1 MFYCKVDRQYLPRFR
16 IRDSENYMASIVDI
30 YSRIAHIQVTIECEK
45 MSISSLT
52 VLELLSD
59 RISMNMFNAI
69 AKDVTNSANLMQL
82 LNLTRKQY
90 YDRSTRLLNIG
101 LIRRKNGEF
110 YLTSF
115 GQIVHH
121 SLASALNHSSELR
134 AIDILRSDPRMS
146 EAQQK
151 NLIDNFIDDPEIK
164 RLIT

>member
-1 MFYCKVDRQYLPRFR
+1 
-16 IRDSENYMASIVDI
+16 MANIVDI

-115 GQIVHH
+115 GQIAHH
-121 SLASALNHSSELR
+121 SLLKIASALSHSSELK

-151 NLIDNFIDDPEIK
+151 NLIDNLIDDPEIK
-164 RLIT
+164 RLITYT

>member
-1 MFYCKVDRQYLPRFR
+1 MVD
-16 IRDSENYMASIVDI
+16 
-30 YSRIAHIQVTIECEK
+30 
-45 MSISSLT
+45 
-52 VLELLSD
+52 
-59 RISMNMFNAI
+59 AI
-69 AKDVTNSANLMQL
+69 AKNVTNSGNLMKL
-82 LNLTRKQY
+82 LSLSRKQY

-121 SLASALNHSSELR
+121 SLLKIASALSHSSELK
-134 AIDILRSDPRMS
+134 AIDILRLDPRMS

-151 NLIDNFIDDPEIK
+151 NLIDNLIDDPEIK